1 MRGGKFVKIGLIG
14 LPLTGKTTLFNLLT
28 ASKAATGNF
37 SGKTQTNIGTAR
49 VPDIR
54 IDFLSDLYKPKKTTF
69 AQIEFVDVAG
79 LATCTEGQKSGAAKF
94 LNDVRNCDALV
105 HVVRAFG
112 SAQVIHVNEVI
123 NPAKDLET
131 VELELLFADLE
142 VIDKRIERLKN
153 GKKMT
158 KENAEELEL
167 LQKCYD
173 VLEKGASMLDVK
185 LTEEERISLRNY
197 SFLTEKPRLAV
208 VNLDE
213 QQFKTKDYPNRT
225 ELMAMCAEKN
235 FPLLE
240 ISALMELEISDLDEA
255 DKNLFI
261 EDLGMTET
269 GIELLSRRVYEH
281 MGLISFFTVGE
292 DEVKAWTI
300 SRNLS
305 AKETAGKIHS
315 DIERG
320 FIRAEVVK
328 YKDLVELGNM
338 VKVKEKG
345 LFRLEGKEYQVE
357 DGDII
362 NFRFNV

>member
-1 MRGGKFVKIGLIG
+1 MKIGLIG

-28 ASKAATGNF
+28 ASKVATGSF

-49 VPDIR
+49 VPDER
-54 IDFLSDLYKPKKTTF
+54 IDFLSDLYKPKKTTY

-79 LATCTEGQKSGAAKF
+79 FAASVEGQKSSAAKF
-94 LNDVRNCDALV
+94 LNDVRTCDALV
-105 HVVRAFG
+105 HVLRAFV
-112 SAQVIHVNEVI
+112 SPQVVHVNENI
-123 NPAKDLET
+123 NPGKDLET
-131 VELELLFADLE
+131 VEMELLFADIE

-158 KENAEELEL
+158 KENIEELEL
-167 LQKCYD
+167 LQKCYA
-173 VLEKGASMLDVK
+173 VLEEGGSMLDVK
-185 LTEEERISLRNY
+185 LTEEERTSLRNY
-197 SFLTEKPRLAV
+197 AFLTEKPRLAV

-213 QQFKTKDYPNRT
+213 QQFKAKDYPNRT
-225 ELMAMCAEKN
+225 ELMAMCAEKDI
-235 FPLLE
+235 PLLE
-240 ISALMELEISDLDEA
+240 ICVLMELEISDLDEA
-255 DKNLFI
+255 DKDLFI
-261 EDLGMTET
+261 EDMGMTET

-300 SRNLS
+300 SRALK
-305 AKETAGKIHS
+305 AKEAAGKIHS

-328 YKDLVELGNM
+328 YRDIAELGNM
-338 VKVKEKG
+338 VKIKEKG
-345 LFRLEGKEYQVE
+345 LFRLEGKEYPVE

>member
-1 MRGGKFVKIGLIG
+1 MKIGLIG
-14 LPLTGKTTLFNLLT
+14 LPLTGKTTVFNLLT
-28 ASKAATGNF
+28 ASKVATGIF

-54 IDFLSDLYKPKKTTF
+54 IDFLSNLYKPKKTTY

-79 LATCTEGQKSGAAKF
+79 LTASAEGQKSGAAKF

-105 HVVRAFG
+105 HVLRAFQ
-112 SAQVIHVNEVI
+112 SSQVVHVNEVI
-123 NPAKDLET
+123 NPGKDLET

-153 GKKMT
+153 GKKIT
-158 KENAEELEL
+158 KENAEELGL
-167 LQKCYD
+167 LEKCYA
-173 VLEKGASMLDVK
+173 VLEEGGAMLDVK
-185 LTEEERISLRNY
+185 LTEQERISLRNY
-197 SFLTEKPRLAV
+197 AFLTEKPRLAV

-213 QQFKTKDYPNRT
+213 QQFQAKDYPNRT
-225 ELMAMCAEKN
+225 ELQGLCHEKN
-235 FPLLE
+235 IPLLE
-240 ISALMELEISDLDEA
+240 ISALMELEICDLDEA

-269 GIELLSRRVYEH
+269 GIELLSRSVYEH

-300 SRNLS
+300 ARDLS
-305 AKETAGKIHS
+305 AKEAAGKIHS

-328 YKDLVELGNM
+328 YKDLAELGNM
-338 VKVKEKG
+338 AKVKEKG